1 MRQSNLYIIVYAAIL
16 TAVCGGLLAFAS
28 ISLKDKQE
36 ANVALE
42 QKSNILATVTEV
54 PEGPK
59 VEELYAKRI
68 RGFVIDFK
76 GDVVPNLDPAKMVAA
91 VEYKKQPD
99 QRLLPVYEFISD
111 TDPNKV
117 EAVVLPVFGFGL
129 WNNIWGFVALD
140 SDFNTVRGVKF
151 AHTGETPGL
160 GARIESAEI
169 QDRYKG
175 KKIFDPNDVLVSIT
189 MMKGEG
195 TNYSGEHHKVDG
207 MSGATLTAKGV
218 NNMLQDYFSCYK
230 TYLEKN
236 RKNLAQVNL

>member
-1 MRQSNLYIIVYAAIL
+1 VRQSNLYIIIYSAVL
-16 TAVCGGLLAFAS
+16 TIVCAGLLAFAS
-28 ISLKDKQE
+28 ISLKDRQE
-36 ANVALE
+36 ANIAME
-42 QKSNILATVTEV
+42 QKSNILSTVTTI
-54 PEGPK
+54 PEGTDIND
-59 VEELYAKRI
+59 LYARRI

-76 GDVVPNLDPAKMVAA
+76 GDVVPNVDPGKIVVAS
-91 VEYKKQPD
+91 EYKKKPEE
-99 QRLLPVYEFISD
+99 RVLPVYEFISE

-129 WNNIWGFVALD
+129 WNNIWGFVALEA
-140 SDFNTVRGVKF
+140 DFNEVRGVKF
-151 AHTGETPGL
+151 AHAGETPGL

-175 KKIFDPNDVLVSIT
+175 KRVFDENDVLVSII

-230 TYLEKN
+230 TYLSKN
-236 RKNLAQVNL
+236 RKNVAQL